1 MSRIPSVSTGLTGLT
16 GLTGPETEPAPGV
29 SPVSQMK
36 LDVDLLEY
44 AFDGELEAAEMISS
58 GDHGG
63 LNFCAPIYLI
73 YSPIISPFGWQNL
86 WE

>member
-1 MSRIPSVSTGLTGLT
+1 
-16 GLTGPETEPAPGV
+16 
-29 SPVSQMK
+29 MK

-44 AFDGELEAAEMISS
+44 AFDAELQATEMISS

-63 LNFCAPIYLI
+63 LNFWAPIYLI
-73 YSPIISPFGWQNL
+73 YSPIMLHLCSIWWQIL